1 MKITT
6 TSRHYEMTPAL
17 REYAEGKIEHLT
29 TFFDHLVNAHIIFE
43 VEKYRH
49 KVEVTIH
56 ANGKDFAA
64 HDESE
69 DMYTSVD
76 RVAEKL
82 ERQISK
88 YKGKLYKKKTPKLA
102 AIDIELPT
110 DDTDDTDA
118 PPPVSEGAI
127 VPIDPIEFPVLTLSE
142 AVAKLRQNGS
152 EFSIFSNP
160 DTSRVSVLFKRQDGT
175 LGLIEA

>member
-17 REYAEGKIEHLT
+17 REYAEGKIEHLKT
-29 TFFDHLVNAHIIFE
+29 YFDHLVSAHIIFAL
-43 VEKYRH
+43 EKYRH
-49 KVEVTIH
+49 QVEVTIH

-82 ERQISK
+82 ERQIRK
-88 YKGKLYKKKTPKLA
+88 YKGKLYKKKSPKLGE
-102 AIDIELPT
+102 IDVEIPAE
-110 DDTDDTDA
+110 DGDEEDEG
-118 PPPVSEGAI
+118 VSEGEI
-127 VPIDPIEFPVLTLSE
+127 VPIDPIEFPVLRLSE
-142 AVAKLRQNGS
+142 AVAKLQQNGS

-160 DTSRVSVLFKRQDGT
+160 DTNRVSVLFKRKDGT
-175 LGLIEA
+175 LGLIEAQT